1 MVVDEESNDHF
12 KRAGILNELKY
23 KTPFEQNKEWSE
35 GALDDDLYL
44 RLRQKEIEDRSEST
58 PRDSYD
64 IVLVILN
71 WIILTIFFCIDV
83 PLLAWHKIPLLLG

>member
-12 KRAGILNELKY
+12 KRAGILNELKD

-44 RLRQKEIEDRSEST
+44 RLRQKEIEDRS
-58 PRDSYD
+58 
-64 IVLVILN
+64 
-71 WIILTIFFCIDV
+71 
-83 PLLAWHKIPLLLG
+83 